1 MEIISWVLFFT
12 LHWSRNISHA
22 NENSLYTLFW
32 WMQNTLCHGCTIAS
46 IFLLLASNNV
56 SNFVINITVISSIL
70 DPTLHFA
77 GIYFTVYYF
86 TRASV
91 LHTCHVLPL
100 QRRELYVIF
109 FLPGLFFRSPPLFPS
124 YSLNFRS
131 GTSLVVQWLRLW
143 APSPGGPGL
152 ILGQGARSHMLQLR
166 PRAAKFKKKKK
177 KFQVKVHLRRASPTV
192 FDCFSVTHS
201 NCTVFF
207 SIALIL
213 LQ

>member
-1 MEIISWVLFFT
+1 MWEKKWDHSTSKGVERSCILGIEI
-12 LHWSRNISHA
+12 
-22 NENSLYTLFW
+22 
-32 WMQNTLCHGCTIAS
+32 G
-46 IFLLLASNNV
+46 NV
-56 SNFVINITVISSIL
+56 EWRGARDCSFVINITVISSIL

-166 PRAAKFKKKKK
+166 PRAAKLKKKKNSGQSSLTEG
-177 KFQVKVHLRRASPTV
+177 FP
-192 FDCFSVTHS
+192 
-201 NCTVFF
+201 NCIWLFLCYT
-207 SIALIL
+207 L
-213 LQ
+213 